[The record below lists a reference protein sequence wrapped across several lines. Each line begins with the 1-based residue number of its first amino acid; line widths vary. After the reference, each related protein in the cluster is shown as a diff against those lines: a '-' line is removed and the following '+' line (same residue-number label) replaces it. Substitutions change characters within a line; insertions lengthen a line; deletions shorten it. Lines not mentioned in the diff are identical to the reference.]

1 MSDYRDDSDAG
12 DDTMMDGDNLV
23 PGNMVN
29 VSLKDGDGDPG
40 VQNQERK
47 PKKLPGLNSNN
58 KKKKKSL
65 SSELSD
71 TEAIEPKPSKYI
83 KVECPICGKV
93 LSRKSKLV
101 SHMRSFHSSL
111 ATVGGPFGE
120 LIKKAKSRAPVEC
133 SYCGKILSRK
143 DKLTRHIASVH
154 SGKEYPCEQCDRKFT
169 NGYKLKQHQLT
180 HMQKDTSI
188 SIDVISEIKKFKCD
202 QCDYATKDKY
212 NLGTHIKRR
221 HTKEYSVLCTQC
233 GFGCYTNRELEEHQI
248 LIHGAE
254 PYHCKYCDKTFTKRM
269 NVKTHERMKH
279 ENHKPYEC
287 YICNKILVSRGRLNE
302 HLNQVHLAQRFEC
315 KLCHKTIVSEKTFK
329 KHMALHSDAKPFV
342 CNICGK
348 DFKLK
353 YYVNLH
359 MRTHTRIRPTFECD
373 VCHQVFPTDFRTKHM
388 LVHDVEK
395 SHLCF
400 VCGAGFVND
409 AGLKVHMRKHQ

>member
-1 MSDYRDDSDAG
+1 M
-12 DDTMMDGDNLV
+12 
-23 PGNMVN
+23 
-29 VSLKDGDGDPG
+29 
-40 VQNQERK
+40 
-47 PKKLPGLNSNN
+47 
-58 KKKKKSL
+58 
-65 SSELSD
+65 
-71 TEAIEPKPSKYI
+71 
-83 KVECPICGKV
+83 CGKV
-93 LSRKSKLV
+93 LSRKSKLIN
-101 SHMRSFHSSL
+101 HMRSFHSML
-111 ATVGGPFGE
+111 MPGNENAKT
-120 LIKKAKSRAPVEC
+120 KKPKSRVPVEC

-143 DKLTRHIASVH
+143 DKLTRHIAAVH
-154 SGKEYPCEQCDRKFT
+154 SGKEYPCDQCDRKFT
-169 NGYKLKQHQLT
+169 NGYKLKQHTLT
-180 HMQKDTSI
+180 HIQKDSSI

-248 LIHGAE
+248 LTHGAE